1 MAFVMPLGW
10 CTKKFLAKLLLDR
23 TSYCSAESNKNGP
36 FKVWN
41 KYKLLLSTLCCCL
54 VLKSGFR
61 TKDFL
66 VQRSHRNHR
75 PKTGRIS
82 NEAKQM

>member
-41 KYKLLLSTLCCCL
+41 KINISCFCQLCVVLCYLEFSVKIGFPDKGFPCSEVASELS
-54 VLKSGFR
+54 
-61 TKDFL
+61 
-66 VQRSHRNHR
+66 
-75 PKTGRIS
+75 
-82 NEAKQM
+82 A